1 MLVTPPLSLP
11 YMGGEGLSPT
21 YLQALPYPQAL
32 PSLVGEGQG
41 WGQYSYNPYMLSDN
55 SKNTLQRYTFFI
67 IFRLYRFLFFLPIIR
82 NLQ

>member
-1 MLVTPPLSLP
+1 
-11 YMGGEGLSPT
+11 MGGERLTPT
-21 YLQALPYPQAL
+21 YLQALPYPQVLPYPQAL

-55 SKNTLQRYTFFI
+55 SKITLQRYTFFI
-67 IFRLYRFLFFLPIIR
+67 IFHLYRFLLFLPIIR

>member
-1 MLVTPPLSLP
+1 MLVTPPLPLP
-11 YMGGEGLSPT
+11 YMGGERLPPT
-21 YLQALPYPQAL
+21 YLQAL

-67 IFRLYRFLFFLPIIR
+67 IFRLYRFLLFLPIIR